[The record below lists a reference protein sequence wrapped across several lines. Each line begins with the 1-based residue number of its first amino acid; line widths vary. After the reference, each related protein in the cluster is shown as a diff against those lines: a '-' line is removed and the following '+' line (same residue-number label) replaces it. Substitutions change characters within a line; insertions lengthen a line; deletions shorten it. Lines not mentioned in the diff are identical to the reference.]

1 MIRDELEQLKDY
13 KYKEFSEKLIPGISI
28 IGVRL
33 PILRKLSKKITL
45 EELTDNSFE
54 EVMLQGMIIGNIK
67 DIEIFKEKCIE
78 FLPKINNWSV
88 CDSFVSSIHITNNY
102 KKEMFD
108 SLNSLLTRKE
118 IFIKRFILVMYLRY
132 FICDE
137 YIDKVLN
144 NISKIKMDNY
154 YVEMAYAWC
163 LTEIYLK
170 YKDKFFEFTKREYEK
185 ISSFTIKKTISKIKE
200 SKKTNKTDIDELIKI
215 FNKDSNINI
224 IC

>member
-33 PILRKLSKKITL
+33 PILRKLSKRITL

-108 SLNSLLTRKE
+108 FLNSLLTRKE

-144 NISKIKMDNY
+144 NIRKIKMDDY

-200 SKKTNKTDIDELIKI
+200 SKKTNKKDIDELIRFMKEI
-215 FNKDSNINI
+215 
-224 IC
+224 

>member
-13 KYKEFSEKLIPGISI
+13 KYKEFSEKLITGISI

-33 PILRKLSKKITL
+33 PILRKLSKRITL

-108 SLNSLLTRKE
+108 FLNSLLTRKE

-144 NISKIKMDNY
+144 NIRKIKMDNY

-200 SKKTNKTDIDELIKI
+200 SKKTNKKDIDELIRYMKEI
-215 FNKDSNINI
+215 
-224 IC
+224 